1 MVGIAIGWSFDV
13 GLHYAV
19 ALLAMAFVLLLW
31 GMHFSSPRSLFAV
44 SAMAVS
50 CGPKAKGKNWG
61 KQKAKIENKAC
72 KMTKTMTEAE
82 GKEFFKGYKEGYQS
96 IRKPNK

>member
-1 MVGIAIGWSFDV
+1 MKKVLV
-13 GLHYAV
+13 VLAV
-19 ALLAMAFVLLLW
+19 V
-31 GMHFSSPRSLFAV
+31 AV

-50 CGPKAKGKNWG
+50 CGPKAKGKKWG